1 MSMEFTFV
9 FRARTFWWLKC
20 FQPSSDQTD
29 ELLAQVNM
37 TKSEGAVGVY
47 DDQFTAMEKKLAE
60 VQMIIDGFN
69 QSKADMTDI
78 SADIDEIR

>member
-1 MSMEFTFV
+1 
-9 FRARTFWWLKC
+9 
-20 FQPSSDQTD
+20 
-29 ELLAQVNM
+29 M

-78 SADIDEIR
+78 SADIDEIRYAVVSFFSFVLVSTKLSCLRFT